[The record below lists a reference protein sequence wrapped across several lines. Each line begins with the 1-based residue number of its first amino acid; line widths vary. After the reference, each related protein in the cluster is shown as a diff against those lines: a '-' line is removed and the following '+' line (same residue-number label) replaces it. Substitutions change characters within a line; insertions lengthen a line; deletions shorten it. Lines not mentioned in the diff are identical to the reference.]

1 VPWAVLDHSATSTSR
16 RLVEEVEATG
26 HFLKPRQVTSYAE
39 GRELLHT
46 GDALAFLVI
55 PDDLARERER
65 GGARV
70 QVLLDG
76 ADPLSAARVGGYIS
90 QVGAAFGALDAPA
103 GRRPPVPGPRDGAIA
118 LRQRFWFN
126 PTLNDRNFFLSALAA
141 MLLTNLALSATSLA
155 LVGERENGTYE
166 QMLSLPTT
174 PVEIVLGKLMPYVV
188 LCYLEVL
195 IALIPSGLIFGIWPQ
210 GHWVTLLAIT
220 LPFVLA
226 SLGVGTF
233 ISSLARNSAQSV
245 FLSVF
250 FIMPSFVLSGV
261 NMPYQLMPD
270 GVRQVGGLL
279 PLRWYQIAL
288 RRVFERGAGFMDVWI
303 PTAVLSAMFLITLA
317 GVSWR
322 MKPRLG

>member
-1 VPWAVLDHSATSTSR
+1 
-16 RLVEEVEATG
+16 
-26 HFLKPRQVTSYAE
+26 
-39 GRELLHT
+39 
-46 GDALAFLVI
+46 
-55 PDDLARERER
+55 
-65 GGARV
+65 
-70 QVLLDG
+70 
-76 ADPLSAARVGGYIS
+76 
-90 QVGAAFGALDAPA
+90 
-103 GRRPPVPGPRDGAIA
+103 
-118 LRQRFWFN
+118 
-126 PTLNDRNFFLSALAA
+126 
-141 MLLTNLALSATSLA
+141 
-155 LVGERENGTYE
+155 
-166 QMLSLPTT
+166 
-174 PVEIVLGKLMPYVV
+174 MPYVV